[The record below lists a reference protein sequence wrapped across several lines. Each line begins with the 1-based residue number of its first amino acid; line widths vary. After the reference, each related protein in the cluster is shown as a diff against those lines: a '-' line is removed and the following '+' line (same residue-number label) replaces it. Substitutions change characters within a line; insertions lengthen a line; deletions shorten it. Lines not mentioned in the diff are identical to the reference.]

1 MTSRSTFSRVNKD
14 ALLDTKTL
22 LKPKVTK
29 KRINDNN
36 NKNFINNNM
45 RSSNINLTRSTT
57 VVSKAKQ
64 PNTLRTNVTTITNA
78 IKPNT
83 ITTTKPINIAT
94 ATARNNTKSQNKITV
109 NTTANNT
116 KKSINTSKAA
126 INTNKLTI
134 GSQLIKVN
142 PSVVTNVASVSRPA
156 AATRPTVTT
165 NASDSKVNEK
175 RSTTT
180 SNIKRKGSEE
190 KLESSVDNK
199 HKRIAL
205 TQPPPTIESLNELR
219 QLEMTI
225 RIEQEELIKLK
236 QEYQVLEI
244 KLNDSKCVYE
254 EISNERKETEVN
266 LSELRYELLVSNLEI
281 KDCEEFVKD
290 MQEKLKKTKKR
301 LSNDSFLEDCNIQNG
316 SKLYLQE
323 TSDCFVYVKTLI
335 GKTITVF
342 VDRFDTINIFK
353 QKIQDMEGIPPDQ
366 QRLIFDG
373 KQLEDG
379 HTLSNYNIQEASTL
393 HLVLR
398 LRGGMLQETSGYINF
413 SALPPLMQYLQAP
426 ERHVEGKNHA
436 GIACNYCGKKE
447 WKGARYNCSECL
459 DYDLCYECI
468 KMANLVHDAQ
478 HNYLEL
484 LNPVDQNKFPKDVSV
499 NPVIVFPIL
508 PTKKEEMLGLLREE
522 ERRRLSPE
530 IQQQYHKV
538 GSDPTSGKDWMDVT
552 DQMQHELVRDFGYS
566 DEAVQLLRRAPQLY
580 QDDPAFLPLRSM
592 NKYQRHVDFYMIQ
605 IREAHA
611 SDVWPIGNI
620 VDVKEHRTL
629 EERLTAAR
637 EMVRATDLQIPVLAD
652 TMDNNFLKLY
662 SPWPFR
668 FFVIVDGILKLVG
681 MPKEA
686 RYDTTDLVNC
696 LDALLDGSKK

>member
-1 MTSRSTFSRVNKD
+1 MYLISVPDLPSVFNVFVQTPLGSTYKAHVTLDTTSELLLKSLK
-14 ALLDTKTL
+14 ALLKYDKYNYNLIYEQQQQGIQYNDTDSFKKLGVREGSFFKAELIPFKIYVETQTGKTMELDVTERQRVINVKEKIRESEGISIYEQRLIFNGNQLNNATL
-22 LKPKVTK
+22 LEDCNIQKGSKLYLQNPIKIYVETQTGKIIEFNITERDAILNVKKKIKVSEG
-29 KRINDNN
+29 IS
-36 NKNFINNNM
+36 IHQQ
-45 RSSNINLTRSTT
+45 NLTF
-57 VVSKAKQ
+57 
-64 PNTLRTNVTTITNA
+64 N
-78 IKPNT
+78 
-83 ITTTKPINIAT
+83 
-94 ATARNNTKSQNKITV
+94 
-109 NTTANNT
+109 
-116 KKSINTSKAA
+116 
-126 INTNKLTI
+126 
-134 GSQLIKVN
+134 G
-142 PSVVTNVASVSRPA
+142 
-156 AATRPTVTT
+156 
-165 NASDSKVNEK
+165 E
-175 RSTTT
+175 
-180 SNIKRKGSEE
+180 
-190 KLESSVDNK
+190 
-199 HKRIAL
+199 
-205 TQPPPTIESLNELR
+205 
-219 QLEMTI
+219 
-225 RIEQEELIKLK
+225 
-236 QEYQVLEI
+236 
-244 KLNDSKCVYE
+244 
-254 EISNERKETEVN
+254 
-266 LSELRYELLVSNLEI
+266 
-281 KDCEEFVKD
+281 
-290 MQEKLKKTKKR
+290 R
-301 LSNDSFLEDCNIQNG
+301 LSNDRFLEDCNIQNG
-316 SKLYLQE
+316 SKLYLQV
-323 TSDCFVYVKTLI
+323 TSSSFIYVKTLT
-335 GKTITVF
+335 GKVLEVF
-342 VDRFDTINIFK
+342 VDRPDTIDIVK

-366 QRLIFDG
+366 QRLIFAG

-379 HTLSNYNIQEASTL
+379 KTLSNYDIQEASTL

-478 HNYLEL
+478 HSYLEL

-580 QDDPAFLPLRSM
+580 QDDPAFRTTQLYVRNNIASIGDLKEGMLAPDCPLVPLRSM
-592 NKYQRHVDFYMIQ
+592 NVNSSNLVQLCSLYRPGRPFVLLGGSHTCPLYRYISHVLNDIHEKYQRHVDFYMIQ